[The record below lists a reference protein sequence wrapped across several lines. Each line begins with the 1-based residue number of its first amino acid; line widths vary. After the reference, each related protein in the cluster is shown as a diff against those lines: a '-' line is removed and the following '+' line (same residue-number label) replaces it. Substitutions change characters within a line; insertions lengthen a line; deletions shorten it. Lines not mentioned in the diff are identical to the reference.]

1 MHEFLHLQVQI
12 QHDHSLIHN
21 YLLTSYQFNALTQ
34 YQRQPQNSQSI
45 ITICNTVQTH
55 NCALLCTENIYSAV
69 LVLFDQC
76 YNMAHENST

>member
-55 NCALLCTENIYSAV
+55 NCALLCMENIHSAV
-69 LVLFDQC
+69 LVWFDQC